1 MRKEEFRM
9 IRTAI
14 AMRYEHAEF
23 LLRSLDLQLCIALRC
38 PETICKTGPEQPAV

>member
-1 MRKEEFRM
+1 M

-23 LLRSLDLQLCIALRC
+23 LLRSLDLQLRIALRC
-38 PETICKTGPEQPAV
+38 PEMTRKTGPEQPAV

>member
-1 MRKEEFRM
+1 M

-23 LLRSLDLQLCIALRC
+23 LLRSLDLQLRIALRC